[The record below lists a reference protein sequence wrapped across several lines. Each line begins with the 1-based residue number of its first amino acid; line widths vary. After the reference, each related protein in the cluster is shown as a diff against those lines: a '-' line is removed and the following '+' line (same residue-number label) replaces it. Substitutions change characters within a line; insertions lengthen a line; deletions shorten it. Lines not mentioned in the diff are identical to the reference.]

1 MSDDDLIEA
10 AAKRV
15 WPEHRVGPLEGA
27 KQPLYDCCATST
39 WYKRGSHFRD
49 WVCGSCMCWNPLL
62 FPEHAFQLLELL
74 HLEVKFGYDISGVD
88 WWQVI
93 GRYQNTE
100 DLLCAK
106 VATDPDLKRAIV
118 LCAAGLP

>member
-1 MSDDDLIEA
+1 
-10 AAKRV
+10 
-15 WPEHRVGPLEGA
+15 
-27 KQPLYDCCATST
+27 
-39 WYKRGSHFRD
+39 
-49 WVCGSCMCWNPLL
+49 MCWNPLL